1 MLSIVIPFY
10 NDAGC
15 PKIFVN
21 QLIKELGNI
30 DYELILVDDCSS
42 DSTLKEL
49 EELASKRV
57 LVLHNNVN
65 KDYGGAIMTGLNKA
79 RGEIIGFT
87 CGDGEVTAKDVV
99 KVYENMNNYDV
110 IKAIRLNR
118 QDGWQRKFISRIFNL
133 WSKLRFGLVIE
144 DINGYPFFMKREIYQ
159 KLSNLKSD
167 WIFNIDMIRKIIAMD
182 YEIKGIRVIHEK
194 RVKGKSHMS
203 PTRIIK
209 MIFGFIRYK

>member
-209 MIFGFIRYK
+209 MIFG